1 MNLRADLAELEFP
14 AIVAEPE
21 ASDSF
26 LDWVLLLD
34 GRFMEQ
40 RNGALENDIR
50 LEISPPMGERLS
62 FVPQAGD
69 LGTVVGLSL
78 SAVVHLLVFIFL
90 AHALVFE
97 GLDADQDAI
106 SVEIVFDDQG
116 SQATFPSQAPE
127 TPLVTQGDTSSLE
140 TAAADDLGDTVVDNV
155 SSAPDAQMLDQ
166 PTEERETSEQVAE
179 TEPLGFDS
187 SSETAAEDS
196 HIAKESPLTEAPA
209 EEEVVPL
216 PDPTVSGLADPPLIS
231 EAEPVPEADSEPSRT
246 TSVGAAAGYFS
257 APFAVPGGDAG
268 TNTSDDNDRATATVI
283 VPFQPLAVEV
293 PAKELQVPSPDPSVL
308 ASLASPPTSGLV
320 SDPANAI
327 DRPNPAHDFIPPQI
341 DAAISAALAAPLVVP
356 ADVTSPLPSVVQ
368 VIPTLVERTH
378 MNDEP
383 KGEGEAVTDRTV
395 PAAAAKT
402 DGKTK
407 KKATTL
413 PRRERPKTAAI
424 ASGETALAEP
434 RKKAPNGASKS
445 AVSQIAK
452 ASASEQASYAKKLLA
467 HVQRF
472 KRYPPAAQKAGITGN
487 ARLSITIDR
496 SGRLKGARLG
506 SSAGNATLDA
516 EALAVARRAAPYPSP
531 PDGVGSRT
539 FSFSVTLK
547 FSR

>member
-1 MNLRADLAELEFP
+1 MNLRTDLAELEFP
-14 AIVAEPE
+14 AILTEPE

-26 LDWVLLLD
+26 LDLVSLLD
-34 GRFMEQ
+34 GRFVEQ
-40 RNGALENDIR
+40 RDAALENDIR
-50 LEISPPMGERLS
+50 LEISPAMGERLS
-62 FVPQAGD
+62 FLPQAGD

-78 SAVVHLLVFIFL
+78 SAAVHLLALFFL

-116 SQATFPSQAPE
+116 LQATFPSQAPE
-127 TPLVTQGDTSSLE
+127 TPLVTQSDTSSE
-140 TAAADDLGDTVVDNV
+140 TATAEDLGDTVVDNV

-166 PTEERETSEQVAE
+166 PSEERETSEEVAG

-187 SSETAAEDS
+187 PSETAAEDS
-196 HIAKESPLTEAPA
+196 HITNEPPLTEARA

-216 PDPTVSGLADPPLIS
+216 PDPTVSSLADPPLIS

-246 TSVGAAAGYFS
+246 TSVRAAAGYVS
-257 APFAVPGGDAG
+257 APFAATGGDAG
-268 TNTSDDNDRATATVI
+268 TTTSDDTDRATATVF

-293 PAKELQVPSPDPSVL
+293 PAKEPQVPSPDPSVL
-308 ASLASPPTSGLV
+308 ATLASPPTSGLA
-320 SDPANAI
+320 SDPANPI
-327 DRPNPAHDFIPPQI
+327 DRPNPAHDFIPPQL
-341 DAAISAALAAPLVVP
+341 DAEISAALAAPLIVP

-368 VIPTLVERTH
+368 VIPTLAERTH

-407 KKATTL
+407 KKATAL
-413 PRRERPKTAAI
+413 PRRERPKATDIAPGDAAS
-424 ASGETALAEP
+424 AGP
-434 RKKAPNGASKS
+434 RKKTPNGASKS
-445 AVSQIAK
+445 MVGQIAK

-516 EALAVARRAAPYPSP
+516 EALAVARRAAPYPVP
-531 PDGVGSRT
+531 PDGVGSQT